1 MANPLPIDER
11 LETAAQLVLRAR
23 IFYDIWR
30 FYDGDETRPAII
42 DAMRRYSEFFR
53 YDPHAHFFSFIVHM
67 AALLE
72 ARQDTINLPNLSKEF
87 RDSGLIEA
95 RVAVEVDALLQQATP
110 FASKVAILRSNL
122 FAHRSVSLSYAEA
135 FNKAAVTPNELRELT
150 EIALKI
156 VNRLLISRGF
166 TCHVF
171 NGLPLSCAEAMLK
184 ALSEHASENLDDG

>member
-11 LETAAQLVLRAR
+11 LETGAQLVLRAR

-30 FYDGDETRPAII
+30 FFEGDETRPAII
-42 DAMRRYSEFFR
+42 DTMRRYSEFFR

-72 ARQDTINLPNLSKEF
+72 ARQDTINLPNLAKEF
-87 RDSGLIEA
+87 QDSGLIEA
-95 RVAVEVDALLQQATP
+95 AVATEVDALLEQAVP
-110 FASKVAILRSNL
+110 FKSKVAFIRNNL
-122 FAHRSVSLSYAEA
+122 FAHRSASLPYAEV
-135 FNKAAVTPNELRELT
+135 FKKAGVTANELRELT

-171 NGLPLSCAEAMLK
+171 DRLPLSCAEAMLK
-184 ALSEHASENLDDG
+184 ALSEHASENFDDG